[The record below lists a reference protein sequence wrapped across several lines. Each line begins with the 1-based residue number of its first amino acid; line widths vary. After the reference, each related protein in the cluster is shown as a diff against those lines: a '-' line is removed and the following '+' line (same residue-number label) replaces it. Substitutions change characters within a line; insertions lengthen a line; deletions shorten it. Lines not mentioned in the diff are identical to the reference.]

1 MVVLADAGVELMT
14 VATVVARAAESV
26 VVKV

>member
-1 MVVLADAGVELMT
+1 MVVLEVAGVELMT
-14 VATVVARAAESV
+14 LATVVARAAESV